1 MTTTMQLRDLDAR
14 VWRTATWA
22 SPFTVQ
28 LVVGAIVG
36 VSWLVGKFAWS
47 PHGFGQYAI
56 GAAVTL
62 LLSAAT
68 SGALFARGSFRAQ
81 GFAIS
86 IVGSFVVALV
96 GATVYGFWI
105 IGW

>member
-1 MTTTMQLRDLDAR
+1 MMQLRDLDERA
-14 VWRTATWA
+14 WRTATWA

-28 LVVGAIVG
+28 LVVGVIVG

-56 GAAVTL
+56 GAAVTFL
-62 LLSAAT
+62 PLAAI
-68 SGALFARGSFRAQ
+68 SGVLFTRRSFRAQ
-81 GFAIS
+81 GMAIS